1 MAEAQALAADA
12 VIDDDSKHLQLL
24 CAALEAV
31 LLYGRIGACLAVAVG
46 EARPRRTVLT
56 TGSATTPTWLG

>member
-24 CAALEAV
+24 CAALETV
-31 LLYGRIGACLAVAVG
+31 LLYGRVGLSLAVG
-46 EARPRRTVLT
+46 ESDQGGVSDE
-56 TGSATTPTWLG
+56 GIDSTPTFG